1 LIYAA
6 GRLGNQSLAI
16 SMTAGFVLVGTYALI
31 RIIHSQTWVGWSRLL
46 MPWRIV
52 EFKRFFRDLS
62 ASSIE
67 NAGYAANQFF
77 ILYFL
82 TRYDA
87 GTVSANNCAMR
98 IGMLGYSLFSM
109 PLAQL
114 MQARLCVAGR
124 NDGVKIL
131 RRWLVIASLG
141 VTAMASCVYLFRVP
155 LIRFVYLRGHFTG
168 AELEAVAALLPAW
181 AGYLVVLSLNAFLAR
196 YLFVTSQGATYAR
209 YMLCA
214 YVAANLMRFA
224 MVSSLSAPWIIW
236 CSVIAEGA
244 ASLAGLRFCL
254 HLKQRSRAFV
264 TADAGEIYS

>member
-1 LIYAA
+1 
-6 GRLGNQSLAI
+6 
-16 SMTAGFVLVGTYALI
+16 MTAGFVFVGIYGLI
-31 RIIHSQTWVGWSRLL
+31 RIIHSQKAWVGWTKLL
-46 MPWRIV
+46 MPWRVV

-77 ILYFL
+77 IVYFL

-98 IGMLGYSLFSM
+98 IGMLGYSLLTL

-114 MQARLCVAGR
+114 MQARLCVANK
-124 NDGVKIL
+124 NDSSKIL
-131 RRWLVIASLG
+131 RRWLVIASFG
-141 VTAMASCVYLFRVP
+141 IAAMASCVYLFRIP
-155 LIRFVYLRGHFTG
+155 LIRIVYMRGHFTG

-196 YLFVTSQGATYAR
+196 YLFVTSQGAMYAR
-209 YMLCA
+209 YMLSA

-224 MVSSLSAPWIIW
+224 IASSVGASWIIW

-244 ASLAGLRFCL
+244 ASIAGLRFCL
-254 HLKQRSRAFV
+254 YLKRRSTAFV
-264 TADAGEIYS
+264 TAEAGEICS